1 MSTPATALVCP
12 HCLGRKTL
20 EGEQFQFEM
29 DGVVHEPIEI
39 EMESTDD
46 AEMSI
51 LIVKFELQVDGVG
64 GRLYSLNK
72 DNKRFVYQL
81 NKTRPYAKHDTLSVR
96 VGQKCMG
103 CLGTGTFEIY
113 ARRRMMGLVE

>member
-1 MSTPATALVCP
+1 
-12 HCLGRKTL
+12 
-20 EGEQFQFEM
+20 M

-39 EMESTDD
+39 DLESSDD
-46 AEMSI
+46 DHAI

-64 GRLYSLNK
+64 GCLYSLNK
-72 DNKRFVYQL
+72 DNKRFVYRL

-103 CLGTGTFEIY
+103 CLGTGAFEVY
-113 ARRRMMGLVE
+113 ARQRMMGLVG